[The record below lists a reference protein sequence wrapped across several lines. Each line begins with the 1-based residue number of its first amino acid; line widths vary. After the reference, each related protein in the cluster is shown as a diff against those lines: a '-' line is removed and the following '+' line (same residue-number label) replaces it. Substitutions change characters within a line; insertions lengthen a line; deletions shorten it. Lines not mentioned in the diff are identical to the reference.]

1 MRSGRCSAGITYRAI
16 RQAFADELNSN
27 PLLVARIE
35 KAAGHA
41 STQSFEGAFMT
52 NHGTDLRMII
62 VTADSSDD
70 EIHLNVQID
79 SGSRS
84 GSVIDVHTK
93 PKVRIRRSGDHR
105 HVTIAPSLWFQD
117 RANAAEAENM
127 VTFEALMKLASPSF
141 KDALEEGI
149 ARAER
154 TFADRMRPK
163 SPYPYWMSARRR
175 RL

>member
-1 MRSGRCSAGITYRAI
+1 MRSERCGAGITYRAI
-16 RQAFADELNSN
+16 RQAFADELNRN
-27 PLLVARIE
+27 ALLVARIE

-62 VTADSSDD
+62 VTADGSDD
-70 EIHLNVQID
+70 EIHLDVQID
-79 SGSRS
+79 S

-141 KDALEEGI
+141 KDVLEEGI
-149 ARAER
+149 ARAKK

-163 SPYPYWMSARRR
+163 SPYPHWMSARRR
-175 RL
+175 PL